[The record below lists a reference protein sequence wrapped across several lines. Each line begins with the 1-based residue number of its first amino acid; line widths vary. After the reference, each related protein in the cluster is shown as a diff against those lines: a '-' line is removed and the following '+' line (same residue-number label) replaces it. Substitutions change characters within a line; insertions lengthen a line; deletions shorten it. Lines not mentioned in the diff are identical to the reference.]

1 MRGEES
7 VIAWHLTPSVTKLGH
22 RGRICCHGLS
32 GARAGWP
39 NHTLHPKAESI
50 YTTPLSATLF
60 ARARGGGCSCRLP
73 RLAREFVP
81 DASAPPANT
90 RCQPRRSSARLDW
103 RFAASSV
110 GKEPLPG
117 RHTPHPHA
125 RRSRRWRPLACSP
138 RRAAVPQ
145 RALPCLSPIVWRA
158 HAAGALAQNRG
169 PCSTSL
175 CFYIFARLLYFYC
188 RLSTDSQQ
196 LWCRSPVRF

>member
-1 MRGEES
+1 MGS
-7 VIAWHLTPSVTKLGH
+7 VV
-22 RGRICCHGLS
+22 R
-32 GARAGWP
+32 ARAGP
-39 NHTLHPKAESI
+39 TTRCTLKRKASI
-50 YTTPLSATLF
+50 PLLSPPPFLLALAAAA
-60 ARARGGGCSCRLP
+60 ARVVFPALP
-73 RLAREFVP
+73 RVCPGRLGAAGE
-81 DASAPPANT
+81 
-90 RCQPRRSSARLDW
+90 SSARLDW

-158 HAAGALAQNRG
+158 HAAGALAQSRG
-169 PCSTSL
+169 ACSTSL

>member
-1 MRGEES
+1 MGSAAR
-7 VIAWHLTPSVTKLGH
+7 T
-22 RGRICCHGLS
+22 
-32 GARAGWP
+32 RAGP
-39 NHTLHPKAESI
+39 TAHCTLKRKAS
-50 YTTPLSATLF
+50 TAPLSSTTLF
-60 ARARGGGCSCRLP
+60 LLALAAAAAAARVVYSSPALP
-73 RLAREFVP
+73 ASF
-81 DASAPPANT
+81 ASAPPANT

-103 RFAASSV
+103 RFTASSV

-158 HAAGALAQNRG
+158 HAAGALAQSRG
-169 PCSTSL
+169 ACSTSL

-188 RLSTDSQQ
+188 RLSTDSHQ